1 VSDSSVYYPQRP
13 VDPKHFAG
21 REKIIGEVKKT
32 IKSAEQGSPENS
44 AISGIR
50 GIGKTSLVF
59 KLREL
64 VPNTCF
70 LAYFVPSKEIG
81 TKEFVVSLLQKMDLQ
96 YMTGLGKYK
105 KLLEKVKSFPG
116 KVESFSVSEIAIS
129 LRNQEKTPEIAF
141 MQAISQYIKRGFK
154 AIILQIDEADLLT
167 NEVLAM
173 LRNCIQ
179 ELQSPTYNCYVAVLV
194 SGRENLLKR
203 LTGKLSP
210 ISRFFSTHSYE
221 LQSLD
226 KQEVSDALSLPV
238 KDRGIKWKDDAKEF
252 VFSMSRGYPFIV
264 QLFGKYALEYCNG
277 RVVTRDDVISAN
289 SDVLSEVGNWYES
302 GWNNDPSPKEI
313 QVLLAVCS
321 LKGRVSFTQ
330 VKTKTQLNDAGE
342 LLKRLKNKGCL
353 EKDEGSNE
361 YFLPHPMVIDYLKIR
376 FKGKKSQ

>member
-1 VSDSSVYYPQRP
+1 MSDSSAYYPQRP
-13 VDPKHFAG
+13 VEPKHFAG
-21 REKIIGEVKKT
+21 RQKIIDEVKKT
-32 IKSAEQGSPENS
+32 IKSAEKGSPENS

-64 VPNTCF
+64 VPNSCF

-81 TKEFVVSLLQKMDLQ
+81 TKEFVESLLQKMDLQ
-96 YMTGLGKYK
+96 YMKGLGNYK
-105 KLLEKVKSFPG
+105 KILEKVKGFPG

-129 LRNQEKTPEIAF
+129 LRKEEKAPEIAF
-141 MQAISQYIKRGFK
+141 MEAISQYIRRGFN

-179 ELQSPTYNCYVAVLV
+179 ELQSPSYGCSVAVLV

-203 LTGKLSP
+203 LTGRLSP

-226 KQEVSDALSLPV
+226 KQEVFDALSLPA
-238 KDRGIKWKDDAKEF
+238 KDKGIKWSDDAKEF

-264 QLFGKYALEYCNG
+264 QLFGKYALSYCNSK
-277 RVVTRDDVISAN
+277 VVTRDDAISAN
-289 SDVLSEVGNWYES
+289 SDVLSEIGIWYEA

-313 QVLLAVCS
+313 KILLAICS
-321 LKGRVSFTQ
+321 LKGRATFT
-330 VKTKTQLNDAGE
+330 KIKEKTQLKDTGE

-353 EKDEGSNE
+353 EKDESSNE
-361 YFLPHPMVIDYLKIR
+361 YYLPHPMVIDYLKIR
-376 FKGKKSQ
+376 FKAKK